1 MSNKYIEQLV
11 KMAEEAPSPNI
22 PGYVIAPAVGGAALG
37 GFVGHEVS
45 RALGDR
51 KLLEIQK
58 EIVRTDNP
66 KISKYWARDYDLT
79 KAMREGAPRKW
90 GKRGAAAGAL
100 TLGGLGA
107 AEYLYTKNR
116 LQKTAEERSE
126 KPGPVEKVIGT
137 ALYGVPASYLG
148 YHGAK
153 SFGESRITSSK
164 KDLEVMKEVDDVVR
178 GKGMYFNL
186 SPRR

>member
-11 KMAEEAPSPNI
+11 KMAEDGAQPNL

-37 GFVGHEVS
+37 GLVGHDIS

-79 KAMREGAPRKW
+79 KGMVKDAPAKW
-90 GKRGAAAGAL
+90 AKRGAAAGAL
-100 TLGGLGA
+100 TL
-107 AEYLYTKNR
+107 
-116 LQKTAEERSE
+116 
-126 KPGPVEKVIGT
+126 
-137 ALYGVPASYLG
+137 
-148 YHGAK
+148 
-153 SFGESRITSSK
+153 
-164 KDLEVMKEVDDVVR
+164 
-178 GKGMYFNL
+178 
-186 SPRR
+186 